1 MERRKG
7 IMEKTTSRS
16 LIEVQFPVAQLSA
29 EAYKERMA
37 VGSQTLT
44 RFGKWWGRKPLILVR
59 ALILG
64 LLLPATDDSQ
74 ADRKVLLHLLRMD
87 ETGLHQRKNKTIPPA
102 KLQECLSQKERKR
115 WLLPDGTVRR
125 LSRDERTELQRVA
138 FHSLPYRQKLEYC
151 CRPEELDGAADYDW
165 QLVNG
170 HLHTHASSLQELV
183 EQLGMQRFGHRP
195 QVGDCFCGG
204 GSIPFEAARIG
215 CDVYGADL
223 NPVATLLTWGS
234 ITLSS
239 ATGKERQAID
249 AFSDQLYNAV
259 SSKTDA
265 WGIDRNEEGWEALYY
280 IYCTETICP
289 ECGWR
294 VPMAPSWLISTKR
307 GAVALLRERGMGYD
321 IDIVEHATDRQR
333 KQAEQAATVQDSKF
347 VCPHCHKTTSIE
359 GLRSSKGPL
368 RLWDASDIRPRPDDV
383 FHDRLFCIEW
393 DDATTDSHGRTVHT
407 RRYAVPTVA
416 DLEHE
421 EKAWKLLKERW
432 SRWQTN
438 GTVPVQQIPPGEK
451 TDEPRKERGWQYWH
465 QLFMPRQLLLVGT
478 VGEEARKVASTDK
491 ALGILGLLTVDRCAD
506 WNSRLSRWHQGCDKT
521 EDTFYN
527 QALNTMWMYGA
538 RTVGT
543 LDPEIRWQVPKVG
556 SDVEV
561 RVRAGDAR
569 DTGVDRDLWITDP
582 PYADQ
587 VSYDELSEFFLAW
600 DRTELPRLFPNW
612 GADSKRPLAV
622 KGAPDEAPFRDSM
635 VAIYRRLADHM
646 PPNGRQVIMF
656 THRDAAV
663 WADLARILM
672 DTGLQV
678 LSAWNIATE
687 TDALGLKSGT
697 YVKGTVCMT
706 LARRTGHATA
716 FTDEVYQQVKQ
727 RVTEQLDSM
736 QALDDPDEP
745 CFGDP
750 DYALAAYA
758 ATLQVLTRYD
768 RINDLDNVERLLK
781 RAEAVTYDQLVPR
794 GMERSLWRQLTQRE
808 RLYVKG
814 LELEMAGSGSLNAYE
829 ALSKA
834 FNVPAYQR
842 YLASTRPNEARTRAP
857 SEWPKLHGEDAET
870 TDPLFALLR
879 AVATT
884 SKEGAGKGLHELQD
898 DVISYETHK
907 QQLVKLAQY
916 LVAQEGRLRSGTW
929 LSDLQ
934 AAQQLLDAMLNERGY

>member
-1 MERRKG
+1 
-7 IMEKTTSRS
+7 MEKATSRS

-29 EAYKERMA
+29 EAYKERKA
-37 VGSQTLT
+37 GASQTLT

-64 LLLPATDDSQ
+64 LLLPATDDPQ
-74 ADRKVLLHLLRMD
+74 MDRKVLLHLLLMD
-87 ETGLHQRKNKTIPPA
+87 ETGLLQRKNKAIPPS
-102 KLQECLSQKERKR
+102 KMLECLSQKERKR
-115 WLLPDGTVRR
+115 WLTPDGTIRPV
-125 LSRDERTELQRVA
+125 SRDDRAELQVA
-138 FHSLPYRQKLEYC
+138 AFRSLPYRQKLDYC
-151 CRPEELDGAADYDW
+151 CRPEELDGTTDYDW

-170 HLHTHASSLQELV
+170 HLHTHAASLQELV
-183 EQLGMQRFGHRP
+183 DQLGVQRFGHRP

-204 GSIPFEAARIG
+204 GSIPFEAARMG
-215 CDVYGADL
+215 CEAYGADL
-223 NPVATLLTWGS
+223 NPVAALLTWGS

-239 ATGKERQAID
+239 ASGKERKAID
-249 AFSDQLYNAV
+249 AFPDQLYDAV
-259 SSKTDA
+259 RRKVDA
-265 WGIDRNEEGWEALYY
+265 LGIDRNEEGWEALYH
-280 IYCTETICP
+280 IYCMETVCP

-294 VPMAPSWLISTKR
+294 VPMAPSWVISTKQ
-307 GAVALLRERGMGYD
+307 GTVGLLRERGMRYD
-321 IDIVEHATDRQR
+321 IDVVEHATERQH
-333 KQAEQAATVQDSKF
+333 KQAEDMATVQNGKF
-347 VCPHCHKTTSIE
+347 VCPHCHKTTSVE

-368 RLWDASDIRPRPDDV
+368 RLWKAEDIQPRPDDV
-383 FHDRLFCIEW
+383 FQERLFCIAW
-393 DDATTDSHGRTVHT
+393 KDSSTDAHGKITRI
-407 RRYAVPTVA
+407 RRYGAPTIA
-416 DLEHE
+416 DLARE
-421 EKAWKLLKERW
+421 ETACRLLKERW
-432 SRWQTN
+432 AQWQKD
-438 GTVPVQQIPPGEK
+438 GVVPAQQIAAGEK
-451 TDEPRKERGWQYWH
+451 TDEPGKERGWQYWH
-465 QLFMPRQLLLVGT
+465 QLFTPRQLLVLGT
-478 VGEEARKVASTDK
+478 IAETARALAGTDR
-491 ALGILGLLTVDRCAD
+491 ALGTLGLLTLGKCAERNSKLD
-506 WNSRLSRWHQGCDKT
+506 IWNPQRDET
-521 EDTFYN
+521 EKTFYN
-527 QALNTMWMYGA
+527 QALNTLWNYA
-538 RTVGT
+538 SRTLSALG
-543 LDPEIRWQVPKVG
+543 EQVQWHVTPCSAPTAVA
-556 SDVEV
+556 
-561 RVRAGDAR
+561 VRAADAR
-569 DTGVDRDLWITDP
+569 DTNVNRDLWITDP

-587 VSYDELSEFFLAW
+587 VNYDELSEFFLAW
-600 DRTELPRLFPNW
+600 DHTGLQRLFPGW
-612 GADSKRPLAV
+612 GADSKRSLAV
-622 KGAPDEAPFRDSM
+622 KGASDTAPFRDSM

-663 WADLARILM
+663 WADMARILM

-687 TDALGLKSGT
+687 TESGGLKEGT

-706 LARRTGHATA
+706 LAKRAGHATA
-716 FTDEVYQQVKQ
+716 FTDEVYQQVKR

-768 RINDLDNVERLLK
+768 RINDLDNVEGLLK

-794 GMERSLWRQLTQRE
+794 GMEQSLWRQLTQRE

-834 FNVPAYQR
+834 FNVPTYQH
-842 YLASTRPNEARTRAP
+842 YLASARPNEARVRAP
-857 SEWPKLHGEDAET
+857 SEWPKRHGDDAAT
-870 TDPLFALLR
+870 ADPLFALLR
-879 AVATT
+879 AAATT
-884 SKEGAGKGLHELQD
+884 AKEGPAKGLHELQD

>member
-1 MERRKG
+1 
-7 IMEKTTSRS
+7 MEKVTSKS

-29 EAYKERMA
+29 EAYKERKA
-37 VGSQTLT
+37 GAGQTLT

-59 ALILG
+59 ALVLG
-64 LLLPATDDSQ
+64 LLLPATDKPQ
-74 ADRKVLLHLLRMD
+74 MDRKVLLHLLRMD
-87 ETGLHQRKNKTIPPA
+87 ETGLLQRKNKTIPPS
-102 KLQECLSQKERKR
+102 KMLECLSQKERKR
-115 WLLPDGTVRR
+115 WLLPDSTIRPI
-125 LSRDERTELQRVA
+125 SRDDRAELQAAA
-138 FHSLPYRQKLEYC
+138 FRSLPYRQKLDYC
-151 CRPEELDGAADYDW
+151 CRPEELDGTTDYDW

-170 HLHTHASSLQELV
+170 QLHTQASSLRELV
-183 EQLGMQRFGHRP
+183 DQLGVKRFGHRP

-215 CDVYGADL
+215 CDAYGADL
-223 NPVATLLTWGS
+223 NPVAALLTWGS

-239 ATGKERQAID
+239 ATGKERTVID
-249 AFSDQLYNAV
+249 AFPDHLYDTVRNKV
-259 SSKTDA
+259 DA
-265 WGIDRNEEGWEALYY
+265 WGIDRNEEGWEAQYY
-280 IYCTETICP
+280 IYCTETVCP

-294 VPMAPSWLISTKR
+294 VPMAPSWIISTKQ
-307 GAVALLRERGMGYD
+307 GTVALLRERGMRYD
-321 IDIVEHATDRQR
+321 IDIVEHSTERQR
-333 KQAEQAATVQDSKF
+333 KHAEGTATVQDSKF

-368 RLWDASDIRPRPDDV
+368 RLWEAGDIRPRLEDV
-383 FHDRLFCIEW
+383 FQDRLYCIAW
-393 DDATTDSHGRTVHT
+393 DDSSTDTQGKTTHT
-407 RRYAVPTVA
+407 RRYNAPTVA
-416 DLEHE
+416 DLGRE
-421 EKAWKLLKERW
+421 EKAWKLLREHW
-432 SRWQTN
+432 AQWQRH
-438 GTVPVQQIPPGEK
+438 GIVPTQLIATGEK
-451 TDEPRKERGWQYWH
+451 TDEPKKERGWQYWH
-465 QLFMPRQLLLVGT
+465 QLFTPRQLLLLGT
-478 VGEEARKVASTDK
+478 IAEEGRKLAGTDTR
-491 ALGILGLLTVDRCAD
+491 LGALGLLMSGRCAD
-506 WNSRLSRWHQGCDKT
+506 WNSRLSRWHESYNKM
-521 EDTFYN
+521 ENTFYN
-527 QALNTMWMYGA
+527 QALNTLWTYGSRSVLA
-538 RTVGT
+538 LREEIVWHPTPMGSQLRTT
-543 LDPEIRWQVPKVG
+543 
-556 SDVEV
+556 V
-561 RVRAGDAR
+561 RVADAR
-569 DTGVDRDLWITDP
+569 DTNVDRDLWITDP

-587 VSYDELSEFFLAW
+587 VNYDELSEFFLAW

-656 THRDAAV
+656 THRDASV

-758 ATLQVLTRYD
+758 ATLQVLTQYD
-768 RINDLDNVERLLK
+768 RISDLDNVKGLLK

-794 GMERSLWRQLTQRE
+794 GMERNLWRQLTQRE

-834 FNVPAYQR
+834 FNVPTYQH
-842 YLASTRPNEARTRAP
+842 YLASTRPNEARVRAP
-857 SEWPKLHGEDAET
+857 SEWPKRHGDDAAT
-870 TDPLFALLR
+870 ADPLFALLR
-879 AVATT
+879 AIATT

-916 LVAQEGRLRSGTW
+916 VVAQEGRLRSGTW